1 MTARTG
7 NGAPAAGYL
16 VSGEDV
22 GLASQHLTALLADLD
37 ELDALRGTIVEEYRQ
52 QTKEEPLPLGTILDA
67 CRTPA
72 FLSDHRLIVVRDG
85 IALDAAQQKELIAY
99 LADPVESTVLV
110 VVYSGKSAPPALR
123 KAFAAAG
130 TVIDAQPASTGK
142 ARGTWFDEHLAH
154 APVRL
159 DRAAAAMLREH
170 LGEDLARL
178 EGLLSALEAAY
189 GTGASVHVTEIE
201 PFLGS
206 AGSVAPWDLTDAI
219 DAGDVPK
226 ALSALTRMTGAGERH
241 PLQLMAM
248 LHRHFGAM
256 LSLDGLESVGEDEAA
271 SVTGMRGFPLAK
283 VRKRARIIGHD
294 AIAQAINLLAAAD
307 LDLRG
312 RTGLA
317 PEIVM
322 EILVARLA
330 LVDRHTTGSHAA
342 GRVGQRRSTARS

>member
-1 MTARTG
+1 MTTPTG
-7 NGAPAAGYL
+7 NTPASAYL

-22 GLASQHLTALLADLD
+22 GLASQQLTSLLAEL
-37 ELDALRGTIVEEYRQ
+37 ESLDALRGTIVEEYRQ
-52 QTKEEPLPLGTILDA
+52 QTKEEPLPVGMILDSVSDA
-67 CRTPA
+67 GIPVRPPPHRRARWNRPRCHAAKRVHRIPVGARRVHGPRGRVLRKGHPA
-72 FLSDHRLIVVRDG
+72 
-85 IALDAAQQKELIAY
+85 
-99 LADPVESTVLV
+99 
-110 VVYSGKSAPPALR
+110 ALR

-130 TVIDAQPASTGK
+130 KVLDAQPASSGK
-142 ARGTWFDEHLAH
+142 ARGTWFDEHLAN

-159 DRAAAAMLREH
+159 DRAASTMLREH

-178 EGLLSALEAAY
+178 EGLLAALEAAY
-189 GTGASVHVTEIE
+189 GTGSSVHVAEIE

-241 PLQLMAM
+241 PLQVMAT

-256 LSLDGLESVGEDEAA
+256 LSLDGLEPLGEDEAA
-271 SVTGMRGFPLAK
+271 AVAGMRGFPLAK
-283 VRKRARIIGHD
+283 VRKRARAIGHD
-294 AIAQAINLLAAAD
+294 AIAQAINLLATAD

-312 RTGLA
+312 GTGLA

-322 EILVARLA
+322 EILVARLT
-330 LVDRHTTGSHAA
+330 LVDRHTTGTHGAS
-342 GRVGQRRSTARS
+342 RVRERRSAAKS